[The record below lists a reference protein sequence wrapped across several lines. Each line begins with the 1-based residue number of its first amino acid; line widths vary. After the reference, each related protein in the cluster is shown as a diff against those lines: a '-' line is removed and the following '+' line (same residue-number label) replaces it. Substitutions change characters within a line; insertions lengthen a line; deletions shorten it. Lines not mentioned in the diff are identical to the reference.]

1 MPGKGGGNSSEN
13 KRDDDG
19 AENSNIRQVDN
30 PELSSFRGQEE
41 NQSDVR
47 QADNPE
53 LSSSGEQEENQS
65 DDIQFSNINADGWN
79 SDYVLDDYKSEGGNQ
94 NTNGEYFNPYID
106 EYDSEY
112 DPHQDAYDVSEME
125 NGIPIR
131 MEQDNDTN
139 SDPELDN
146 TNEQSNN
153 QEEQENADAIP
164 EKDSDIDEDRQRE
177 IERVYDAKRRD
188 ITMPG
193 GTRGKKMLGGLL
205 KGGLAVGKTAL
216 RTTSQVAGAAVGGTI
231 GAAAGIATGKGLS
244 GALQGAGVGL
254 AAGKSVGTSAFNV
267 GGRVIN
273 GVRGTVGSVVKA
285 DMSDRRALKNIE
297 NNREMELLKASGN
310 TEAAAKL
317 ARDNFKP
324 TKEQKA
330 KYKEIADQYSMKTG
344 QKATWKDI
352 KDKCYDYEANGV
364 TDSSKIVKGLTLEN
378 KYSDRKDIH
387 DNMVDVMKMTNKY
400 DDSYIYDKKK
410 RETFEN
416 KLDSIPGLT
425 EQNKENFKE
434 LFYEVNDVEYKK
446 ASQENNVK
454 KSKNNKD
461 IERNN
466 KNIEKNNKDVS
477 KYEDETITFSRKFR

>member
-19 AENSNIRQVDN
+19 AENSNIRQANN
-30 PELSSFRGQEE
+30 PELSSFRNANDKQE
-41 NQSDVR
+41 
-47 QADNPE
+47 
-53 LSSSGEQEENQS
+53 
-65 DDIQFSNINADGWN
+65 
-79 SDYVLDDYKSEGGNQ
+79 
-94 NTNGEYFNPYID
+94 
-106 EYDSEY
+106 
-112 DPHQDAYDVSEME
+112 
-125 NGIPIR
+125 
-131 MEQDNDTN
+131 
-139 SDPELDN
+139 
-146 TNEQSNN
+146 NN
-153 QEEQENADAIP
+153 QEENENPRLNSQNESNDPMLDVYEEKYGTEDYDPIVRDAMAREGNSDENGMEYSDDEYEQILRDSGYSEEEIAAEMADRNSSNDNAESDNANEEKDEPEEQENVDAIP
-164 EKDSDIDEDRQRE
+164 EKDSNIDEDRQRE
-177 IERVYDAKRRD
+177 IKRVYNAKRMA
-188 ITMPG
+188 TYG
-193 GTRGKKMLGGLL
+193 ARGKKVLGGLL

-273 GVRGTVGSVVKA
+273 GVRGTVGTGVKA
-285 DMSDRRALKNIE
+285 YMSDSRALKNIE
-297 NNREMELLKASGN
+297 NNRKMELLKASGN

-364 TDSSKIVKGLTLEN
+364 TDSSKIVKGLALEN

-466 KNIEKNNKDVS
+466 KDIEKNNKDIERNNKDVS